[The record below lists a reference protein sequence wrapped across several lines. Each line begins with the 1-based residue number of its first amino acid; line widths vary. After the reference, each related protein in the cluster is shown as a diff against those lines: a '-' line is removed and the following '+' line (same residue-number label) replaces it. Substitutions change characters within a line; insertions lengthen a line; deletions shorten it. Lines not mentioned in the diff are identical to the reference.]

1 MKLIYGLG
9 NPGDQYKYT
18 RHNLG
23 FLVADLL
30 SEKWR
35 IPLKTKKNCM
45 IYGKGTVDRTPVMIA
60 KPYTYMNLS
69 GEPLKTMNIDPGDLI
84 VIHDDMDI
92 TFGLVRGKSGG
103 GTGGHKGLIS
113 LVDALSGGGFVRVRC
128 GIGRPG
134 ISCDASDYVL
144 GHFAKE
150 DLSVVRS
157 QIEDAASAVEMCLR
171 DGVTRAMNVYNR
183 RERDIPST

>member
-1 MKLIYGLG
+1 
-9 NPGDQYKYT
+9 
-18 RHNLG
+18 
-23 FLVADLL
+23 
-30 SEKWR
+30 
-35 IPLKTKKNCM
+35 
-45 IYGKGTVDRTPVMIA
+45 
-60 KPYTYMNLS
+60 
-69 GEPLKTMNIDPGDLI
+69 MNIDPGDLI

-92 TFGLVRGKSGG
+92 PFGLVRVKSGG

-113 LVDALSGGGFVRVRC
+113 VVEALSGGGFVRVRC

-183 RERDIPST
+183 RDKDIPST

>member
-1 MKLIYGLG
+1 
-9 NPGDQYKYT
+9 
-18 RHNLG
+18 
-23 FLVADLL
+23 
-30 SEKWR
+30 
-35 IPLKTKKNCM
+35 
-45 IYGKGTVDRTPVMIA
+45 MIA

-92 TFGLVRGKSGG
+92 PFGLVRVKSGG